1 MTSERAKRFPL
12 GLEDL
17 VREPRRPEGR
27 PGDVRAAVLAASAA
41 LNARQQPAKN
51 APLGSAGKVQ
61 AKPPARAQTQSQAK
75 PQAKAQAAPAWTP

>member
-27 PGDVRAAVLAASAA
+27 PGEVRAANLAAATEARAA
-41 LNARQQPAKN
+41 
-51 APLGSAGKVQ
+51 GSAGED
-61 AKPPARAQTQSQAK
+61 AGAR
-75 PQAKAQAAPAWTP
+75 